1 MISEVVWRP
10 FMALEAI
17 GGSMHMNTR
26 VIKVAD
32 FIYEVK

>member
-1 MISEVVWRP
+1 
-10 FMALEAI
+10 MALEAI

-32 FIYEVK
+32 FRMTSKAL